1 MITARCPTPEGER
14 VGERELSDSDC
25 EPMECERR
33 PTGAVPRL
41 TFDGAA
47 SDDGSSAE
55 SAASEHEPSDVRI
68 EADHMVDDSADDSAG
83 GSFADLWKQ
92 LHAERHQ
99 AGMY

>member
-1 MITARCPTPEGER
+1 MITARCTTAEGER
-14 VGERELSDSDC
+14 VGERELSDSDG
-25 EPMECERR
+25 EAMDYERL

-47 SDDGSSAE
+47 SDDGSAE
-55 SAASEHEPSDVRI
+55 SAASEHEPSDARI
-68 EADHMVDDSADDSAG
+68 EADHMVDDSADDGAG

-92 LHAERHQ
+92 LHAERYQ